1 ASASRVFVAG
11 MAGVASPR
19 VAGLAD
25 GGGWC
30 IALAGVR
37 VGGRGP
43 RVAVGCSARV
53 MRVVAADRAMVP
65 PKITSTAHSG
75 SPGAATAGGGGG
87 GPMGGSGGGEVAEA
101 AGAAAAAAGRNSS
114 SAPRTVRGRR
124 GAGSGSAGRGGGAG
138 GRGGGGRGGGR
149 VPGGGGGGGGW
160 SVTCGHSLPD
170 GGGAAGRRLA
180 RRSGGVSRTA
190 RGGRNAVGHGVEA
203 GLESAWTG

>member
-87 GPMGGSGGGEVAEA
+87 GPMGGSGGGGGAEA
-101 AGAAAAAAGRNSS
+101 
-114 SAPRTVRGRR
+114 
-124 GAGSGSAGRGGGAG
+124 GGGAG
-138 GRGGGGRGGGR
+138 GAGGGGGRRRAGGGRARGGRGGGVR
-149 VPGGGGGGGGW
+149 GWGWGCGGW
-160 SVTCGHSLPD
+160 SVTGGPSLPD

-203 GLESAWTG
+203 GLESAWTGGGI